1 MSGFVLTG
9 NDTTT
14 LKSASEERIIV
25 DFAGAEPVVI
35 TFENDLA
42 TIETGKNGNSIIAP
56 NKMGD
61 VATAAISLLI
71 GSLDD
76 KFLQSEIS
84 SYKRDS
90 AAYTLLTGKFIKR
103 VGDGSGNIS
112 KKVIDLKG
120 GLVTKKPEFKE
131 NVQGDAAQGMVIYNI
146 KFSVG
151 EISDL

>member
-1 MSGFVLTG
+1 MAGFVLTG

-14 LKSASEERIIV
+14 IKSSTEERILA
-25 DFAGAEPVVI
+25 DFAGAEPVVV

-42 TIETGKNGNSIIAP
+42 TIETGKNSNSIIAP
-56 NKMGD
+56 NRMGD
-61 VATAAISLLI
+61 VATATISLLI
-71 GSLDD
+71 GSDDD

-84 SYKRDS
+84 NYRRDS
-90 AAYTLLTGKFIKR
+90 ASYSLLTAKFIKR
-103 VGDGSGNIS
+103 VGDGAGNIS

-120 GLVTKKPEFKE
+120 GLINKKPDFKE
-131 NVQGDAAQGMVIYNI
+131 NVQGDATQGVVVYTL

>member
-61 VATAAISLLI
+61 VATAAISLEEIAQLTHYLQENSLKESVTVLVISLKKLLI
-71 GSLDD
+71 
-76 KFLQSEIS
+76 
-84 SYKRDS
+84 
-90 AAYTLLTGKFIKR
+90 
-103 VGDGSGNIS
+103 
-112 KKVIDLKG
+112 
-120 GLVTKKPEFKE
+120 
-131 NVQGDAAQGMVIYNI
+131 
-146 KFSVG
+146 
-151 EISDL
+151 